1 MTSLSFA
8 GALLL
13 AGLARPLCG
22 QSPFAFQEAGPATLR
37 LTENGKPAFD
47 YNFGALL
54 KDGFAEKQRRSAYLH
69 PVYAP
74 DGTILTDDF
83 PRDHPHHRGISWA
96 WPVVNVAG
104 TTFNF
109 WELDG
114 KSRQQ
119 FVRWTA
125 READAQ
131 GAHLGVENAWVADER
146 RIVKELVDLRVK
158 SPAANQRSLE
168 FVLMLEAVDAPVR
181 IAGSDGLSQGRRKGY
196 GGFSMRFAPRAPA
209 TTRIR
214 TDLGLQ
220 MRDELLIPHA
230 WAELE
235 ALFGAQAERAR
246 LEVDPSNP
254 GYPNGWL
261 LRHFGV
267 LNPCF
272 PGVSEYVLE
281 PGKPLVLK
289 YRVILTSPAMPS
301 QASLSTAPASG
312 FAEFARDLVDLEAL
326 SRVDFVPTRMESS
339 FDRAGGNNDGFD
351 PARLRNNTYTIADL
365 RGPGVVRRIYS
376 AKPLGRLRIYI
387 DGSSKPVIDMP
398 SEEFFSGR
406 HQPFVR
412 PVVGPMGGANYSFF
426 PIPYARSIK
435 IQTTPMGAP
444 GPAAYGFYY
453 QVTYQ
458 PFPHGTP
465 VRSLELPLEPEQ
477 QAAWAQVVAAWRDA
491 GQDPKPSSADQ
502 VTLSKE
508 VTVPPGSFAVLADI
522 EGAGVI
528 DRFHLHILSADHA
541 FLRTT
546 LLRMRWDEERA
557 DAVDCPVGDFFGNG
571 FNRVLYKSLPM
582 GLTESGYYSYF
593 SMPFGK
599 RALMAVV
606 NEGATGPVTLSFKI
620 VYRKTGGMPPGAGY
634 FHAKWRRQE
643 VNAVNLRGHNL
654 TGEYNYRILDA
665 YGQGRYIGLNLNVFS
680 RSLFW
685 WGEGDPMIFVDNE
698 PWPPGIHGTGT
709 EEYFNDAYGFHQH
722 IDSAGADPP
731 GRQQNVVP
739 VSGAILPGLGAPASC
754 YGPNAVFSFHLA
766 DAVPFRERILVTF
779 EHGTENNRTNDYAS
793 TAYWYARPGGQDF
806 FVVQPVQERLAP
818 PEEQWAAMRAEA
830 VKRSLP
836 RLQTQLAE
844 VAADIRVRPTDASLY
859 KKRMDMIWDA
869 LMVPDQ
875 SDLPDADRA
884 RLQNLIISSI
894 GKSDREQWAAV
905 DAVLLEVASRV
916 LPKETGRPQ
925 K

>member
-1 MTSLSFA
+1 VTSLSFA

-37 LTENGKPAFD
+37 LTENGKPVFD
-47 YNFGALL
+47 YNFGAIL
-54 KDGFAEKQRRSAYLH
+54 KDGFAEKERRSAYLH

-131 GAHLGVENAWVADER
+131 GAHLGVENAWVAEGR
-146 RIVKELVDLRVK
+146 RIVKELVDMRVK

-214 TDLGLQ
+214 TDLGLLT
-220 MRDELLIPHA
+220 RDELLIPHA

-235 ALFGAQAERAR
+235 GLFGSRPERAR
-246 LEVDPSNP
+246 IEIDQSNP
-254 GYPNGWL
+254 DYPNGWL
-261 LRHFGV
+261 LRHFGI

-272 PGVSEYVLE
+272 PGLTEYLLE

-376 AKPLGRLRIYI
+376 ARPLGRLRIYL

-444 GPAAYGFYY
+444 APAAYGFYY

-491 GQDPKPSSADQ
+491 GQDPKPSSPDQ
-502 VTLSKE
+502 ITLSKE
-508 VTVPPGSFAVLADI
+508 VTIPPGSFAVLADI

-541 FLRTT
+541 FLRTA

-571 FNRVLYKSLPM
+571 FNQVLYKSLPM

-593 SMPFGK
+593 SMPFGR
-599 RALMAVV
+599 RARIAVV
-606 NEGATGPVTLSFKI
+606 NESASAAVSLSFRI
-620 VYRKTGGMPPGAGY
+620 IYRKTRGMPSGAGY

-643 VNAVNLRGHNL
+643 VTAVNMRGHNL
-654 TGEYNYRILDA
+654 TGEYNYRVLDA
-665 YGQGRYIGLNLNVFS
+665 HGQGRYIGLNLNVFN

-722 IDSAGADPP
+722 LDAAGADPP
-731 GRQQNVVP
+731 GREQNVVP

-818 PEEQWAAMRAEA
+818 PAEQWTAMRAEA
-830 VKRSLP
+830 VTRSLP
-836 RLQTQLAE
+836 RFQKQLAE

-859 KKRMDMIWDA
+859 RKRMDMIWGA
-869 LMVPDQ
+869 LMIPGQ
-875 SDLPDADRA
+875 KDLPDADRA

-894 GKSDREQWAAV
+894 GKSDREQWAAI